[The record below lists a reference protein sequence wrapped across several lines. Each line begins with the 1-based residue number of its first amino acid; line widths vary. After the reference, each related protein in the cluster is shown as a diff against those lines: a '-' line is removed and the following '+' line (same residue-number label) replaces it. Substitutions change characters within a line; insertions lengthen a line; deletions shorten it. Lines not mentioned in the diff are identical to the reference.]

1 MARTLIKL
9 GAKVDLVDETS
20 STALMHAASVDFG
33 DTAMVT
39 LLVASGADRSAKSK
53 DGLTALDLARK
64 FGHDASAR
72 VLSSGRASN

>member
-1 MARTLIKL
+1 
-9 GAKVDLVDETS
+9 
-20 STALMHAASVDFG
+20 
-33 DTAMVT
+33 MVE

-72 VLSSGRASN
+72 VLSSGRTSN